1 MARHRTQLSLDEEH
15 YQALADLAQ
24 SRQSS
29 IPEVA
34 RELIDLGLQRVQ
46 GRKERGRRALVSLSS
61 LRRTLEGRIG
71 TVSSDPIAE
80 VRAAREYQRDKILG
94 APERR

>member
-34 RELIDLGLQRVQ
+34 RELIDLGLRRVQ
-46 GRKERGRRALVSLSS
+46 GRKERGRRALADLSS
-61 LRRTLEGRIG
+61 LRRTLEERIG
-71 TVSSDPIAE
+71 TISGDPVTEA
-80 VRAAREYQRDKILG
+80 RSARERQRDEILG
-94 APERR
+94 PLERR